1 MAVQI
6 FPLKVGINTCYVI
19 RDRGTIMI
27 DGGPPKKGNA
37 IKMLLSRF
45 GVHPEDIRL
54 IVLTH
59 GHFDHAGSVK
69 DVKSLTGAK
78 IAIHEEDRPDIENS
92 RYRFPQGV
100 TTWGRLTRA
109 LLEPIIR
116 NRVTIPPVKADIVLD
131 NNEFSL
137 QEYGIN
143 GYIIHTPGHTA
154 GSVSVVLDS
163 GEAFVGCMAHNG
175 FPFRI
180 SPGLPIYSDDIERVK
195 ESWNLILQRGARVI
209 YPAHGKPF
217 SVDVV
222 KTFLH

>member
-1 MAVQI
+1 MAVEI
-6 FPLKVGINTCYVI
+6 FSLRLGINTCYVI
-19 RDRGTIMI
+19 RDRGAIMI
-27 DGGPPKKGNA
+27 DSGPPKKGNA
-37 IKMLLSRF
+37 IKNLLSRL
-45 GVHPEDIRL
+45 GIPPADIRL

-116 NRVTIPPVKADIVLD
+116 SRVTIPAVKADIVLN

-143 GYIIHTPGHTA
+143 GHIIYTPGHTA

-175 FPFRI
+175 FPFRLR
-180 SPGLPIYSDDIERVK
+180 PGLPIYSDDIERVK
-195 ESWNLILQRGARVI
+195 ESWKLILQRGARMI
-209 YPAHGKPF
+209 YPGHGKPF
-217 SVDVV
+217 PVDVV
-222 KTFLH
+222 KKFLH